1 VSEFDRGP
9 VTDCAYL
16 LGVGDLEQDTRV
28 HGGDGLWTASLSKD
42 WNIWG
47 PNGGYLAAVLLR
59 AAGSH
64 ATPAR
69 PASLAVHFLARAG
82 FDEVT
87 LTTRTLRRTR
97 RAEAV
102 AVSMVQGDRA
112 VAEALAWFV
121 LDDLDGLDHDVA
133 VMPAVARPDQLK
145 TFEQHR
151 IDHDIPAPPFPFWDN
166 LEQWPCRWRSD
177 WPPPEASDPV
187 SEAWFRFRPG
197 ATFDDPLVDAG
208 RLVVLLDTMGW
219 PAAVQAHAW
228 KWGEGPPQWIA
239 PSLDLYVQFHDFRP
253 DEPVLFSRTESPLGT
268 GGLIACEGRVWSP
281 DGALLASAASQ
292 LLSTP
297 VPPELLTPPAS

>member
-1 VSEFDRGP
+1 M
-9 VTDCAYL
+9 
-16 LGVGDLEQDTRV
+16 GDLDLDTRV
-28 HGGDGLWTASLSKD
+28 HGGDGAWTATLSKD

-59 AAGSH
+59 AAGAH
-64 ATPAR
+64 ATPTR
-69 PASLAVHFLARAG
+69 PASLAVHFLAKAS

-102 AVSMVQGDRA
+102 TVSMAQGDRT

-121 LDDLDGLDHDVA
+121 LDDLNGLDHDVA
-133 VMPAVARPDQLK
+133 VMPTVARPDVLK
-145 TFEQHR
+145 SLDER
-151 IDHDIPAPPFPFWDN
+151 WAEHDVPAPPFPFWDN
-166 LEQWPCRWRSD
+166 LEQWPCRWRTD
-177 WPPPEASDPV
+177 WPPTEASDPV
-187 SEAWFRFRPG
+187 SEAWFRFRPT

-228 KWGEGPPQWIA
+228 KWGEGPQQWIA
-239 PSLDLYVQFHDFRP
+239 PSLDLHVRFHDFRP
-253 DEPVLFSRTESPLGT
+253 GEPVLFNRTESPIGA
-268 GGLIACEGRVWSP
+268 GGLLTCEGRVWSP
-281 DGALLASAASQ
+281 DGSLLASAGSQ

-297 VPPELLTPPAS
+297 VPPELLTPPGS